1 MKQKTGL
8 STSEV
13 SSLTGVSMS
22 TIQRYVRRYRR
33 AFSPSAS
40 MRSKG
45 RRFLDDD
52 IKKLLF
58 INEMIHAK
66 RVGEIDAALE
76 KEIDMTLF
84 DIRQFVTMFRK
95 LSETMTLI
103 EQMFQDVKTEK
114 QYSNAWTHDLRKR
127 IIHVEHEV
135 ENHSKRL
142 YRQEMVR
149 GLKRLGKEQ
158 AEEVLDMLVEQL
170 HKENDKS
177 VASKVV
183 TKLFGR

>member
-1 MKQKTGL
+1 MKQKIGL

-13 SSLTGVSMS
+13 FGLTGISVS

-52 IKKLLF
+52 IKILLF

-76 KEIDMTLF
+76 NGIDMVLF
-84 DIRQFVTMFRK
+84 DVRQFVAMFRK

-103 EQMFQDVKTEK
+103 EKLFDDVKIEK
-114 QYSNAWTHDLRKR
+114 QHSGAWTSGLRDRITRVENQLEKQDKR
-127 IIHVEHEV
+127 I
-135 ENHSKRL
+135 
-142 YRQEMVR
+142 YRAEMIR
-149 GLKRLGKEQ
+149 GLKHLPKSE
-158 AEEVLDMLVEQL
+158 ADEVIEMLADVL
-170 HKENDKS
+170 HKQHDKS
-177 VASKVV
+177 AIGNALKSI
-183 TKLFGR
+183 FG